1 MGFFSNIFKSKEEKE
16 KAKKMKIGL
25 NKTHAYSFERLKE
38 VLLKKRKVDEAF
50 YTELEEA
57 LLMADMG
64 IDFTSVYM
72 DALRK
77 RIKKEKISSTDE
89 LKDIII
95 DQFKELYIDD
105 NKGLKKNDS
114 GLTVYLFVGVN
125 GSGKTTSIAKVASYL
140 KSQGKKVMIAAGD
153 TYRAGA
159 IAQLNEW
166 GERLFL
172 PVVSKEE
179 RSDPS
184 SVIFEAIK
192 EAKSKG
198 YDYLLCDTAGR
209 LQTKVNLMKELE
221 KIYRVIGREINGA
234 PEESFL
240 VIDATTGQNGLN
252 QARVFFES
260 AKITGI
266 ILTKL
271 DGSAK
276 GGIVLSINNALKI
289 PVKLYGSGE
298 KASDI
303 DFFDIDTFLYSIFS
317 DILTE
322 EE

>member
-25 NKTHAYSFERLKE
+25 NKTRAYSFERLKE

-72 DALRK
+72 DALKK

-125 GSGKTTSIAKVASYL
+125 GSGKTTSIAKVASLL
-140 KSQGKKVMIAAGD
+140 KTQGKRVMIAAGD

-159 IAQLNEW
+159 IDQLNEW
-166 GERLFL
+166 GEKLSI
-172 PVVSKEE
+172 PVISKKEG
-179 RSDPS
+179 SDPS

-198 YDYLLCDTAGR
+198 CDYLLCDTAGR

-221 KIYRVIGREINGA
+221 KIYRVIGREISGA

-252 QARVFFES
+252 QAKVFFES

-303 DFFDIDTFLYSIFS
+303 DFFDIDAFLYSIFS
-317 DILTE
+317 GILTE